1 MLDLKEAEKKL
12 YKFSSELVSNRVFDV
27 YLKYMGIK
35 TLTSATLVP
44 VALILGKDAMERY
57 LRETSETD
65 TEDLLEGGSS
75 IENRNIVVIDDPLV
89 GNYLKLAG
97 LSALD
102 VTVNTLVPLGVLMV
116 IYHLYQNQL
125 VQDGGN
131 LNKFVKKTYGNRALD
146 LFFKYQG
153 IKTLTS
159 TTLVPFALIFGK
171 DLLETVL
178 RGEEPEQVGGTQI
191 HDTLKKTVPF
201 IDDPI
206 IGNYLKLAG
215 ISTLNLAPNTLVPL
229 GLVALIY
236 SLYIEK
242 E

>member
-131 LNKFVKKTYGNRALD
+131 LNKFVKKT
-146 LFFKYQG
+146 
-153 IKTLTS
+153 
-159 TTLVPFALIFGK
+159 
-171 DLLETVL
+171 
-178 RGEEPEQVGGTQI
+178 
-191 HDTLKKTVPF
+191 
-201 IDDPI
+201 
-206 IGNYLKLAG
+206 
-215 ISTLNLAPNTLVPL
+215 
-229 GLVALIY
+229 
-236 SLYIEK
+236 
-242 E
+242 